1 MSRPRTQQILL
12 LLDDKEIQ
20 CQLANCLSYRYQ
32 VLLAEEVASGWLA
45 GAADS
50 NLAALPASLPSFH
63 LCIADSGALGR
74 HGPKIAALKAASE
87 PVFLPVLLVAER
99 PLASMGASVLGGV
112 ADDAICAPIEP
123 AELELRVENLL
134 RWGRL
139 SEELKQLSASMPAL
153 DFRLLV
159 ENVRDYAIFM
169 LDTAGK
175 VVSWNAGAQ
184 RIMGYRSEEILGQHF
199 SCFYPKQDIE
209 CGKPEK
215 ELQLVLTAGQCED
228 EGVRVRPDGSRFWA
242 NMTITALRDEQGEL
256 VGYSAIVHDLTE
268 RRQIEEELCRA
279 NRSLRAICDC
289 SQALVRAT
297 EESELL
303 NDICR
308 IIVETG
314 GYRLAWVGFPEMDAS
329 CRVHTQYGES
339 RGFLESLHAEILLS
353 SNECISNGFSCHPA
367 ETAIRTGSPCIVQN
381 ILTAPA
387 CSPWRSG
394 AQALGCASAIAL
406 PLMESGFDGVRE
418 KNAQAN
424 PQCFGV
430 LTIYACEPD
439 AFDVSEV
446 QLLKELASD
455 LAYGIVALRR
465 RHQLRAKEAA
475 LLESQ
480 QRYRQLVE
488 LSPEAIV
495 VCSQGKIDLINTAG
509 VKLLG
514 AAGFQEL
521 IGQPVMDFVHP
532 DSQEIFQERI
542 RKVTE
547 EKQAVPFIEETFLRL
562 DGREVSVESA
572 VTLVGDANSPAV
584 LVVSRDLTERKQME
598 EALRASEELHRLT
611 LSKISEAVFITD
623 SAGNFTYICPN
634 VNLIFEYSLEEVRK
648 LGNIAQLLG
657 EMFFD
662 KNQLEASGE
671 IQNIEREVA
680 GKTGK
685 RRTLLVSVK
694 RVAIKGGTV
703 LYTCRDIS
711 DRKRTEEA
719 LQRSEELLRK
729 VLETLPVG
737 VWVTDERGR
746 ILLEN
751 PAGKQIWGGDGFG
764 WPSFPGAVREG
775 DLAGESA
782 GEETET
788 AESGCRGNSQK
799 GFWQN
804 LKFSDTGLSV
814 TADQWALTRALAK
827 GETSINQMIDIES
840 ASALRKT
847 ILNSAVP
854 LRNLSQEIS
863 GAIVVNQDV
872 TELKMAQEALRESNR
887 RIANILESITDAFF
901 ALDRQWR
908 LTYINRQAEQ
918 IMQKKREELLGKN
931 FWEVFPETAGSF
943 FLEQY
948 TRAVE
953 TGQAVSFEE
962 FYQPLNIWFEVHAYP
977 GEDGL
982 AVYFQDVTERI
993 EAAQVAARA
1002 QEALRESA
1010 HQLRAVFEAAMD
1022 AMVIA
1027 DDSGEYLAAN
1037 PAAGELFGLPPSE
1050 LPGRHLVEFATGPLS
1065 ELEQQWRQFRELG
1078 RATGEFRLRRT
1089 DGTVRSVEYSAVAN
1103 FLPGRHLSVLR
1114 DVSHRVRTEEELR
1127 QYREQ
1132 LEDLVEARTEELT
1145 LANEQLQRE
1154 IGERK
1159 RVEAALRESSEQ
1171 LRTLINAMPDIVCFK
1186 DECGRWLMANRAMLE
1201 VFQLE
1206 GLDYRGL
1213 KDSQIAEFHSFYRD
1227 ALLTCER
1234 TDEAAWRKGTLSR
1247 VEEVIPQPDGTAK
1260 IYDLIE
1266 VPLFHPSGSRKGL
1279 VVLGRDITERKQA
1292 EEELSRLASI
1302 VESSDDA
1309 IVGKT
1314 LDGVIVSWNA
1324 GAEKIYGYA
1333 TSEVKG
1339 RSSSV
1344 LAPPDHEDEMPQI
1357 LERIKQGGRLE
1368 HYETLRLRKDGQS
1381 INVALTISP
1390 IFDAAGRVTGVSTIA
1405 RDITDRKRIEAALE
1419 RLRHQNELILNSA
1432 GEGICGLDA
1441 RGRITFVNPA
1451 ASRMLGYEIKELL
1464 GEAFPPEGGR
1474 FEFGALSER
1483 LNKHSNG
1490 SAKASPCSGET
1501 QLSPTKHSPIYASL
1515 QDGSAHHVTD
1525 ELFWGKNGYF
1535 PVEYVSTPI
1544 REQGKIVGA
1553 VVTFKDITERLA
1565 VERMKDE
1572 FISVVSHELRT
1583 PLTSMRGALG
1593 LLAAGLLN
1601 DQPDKAKRMLDIA
1614 LSNTERLVRLINDIL
1629 DLERMQSG
1637 KIVMEKQLCGAGEL
1651 MKQAVEEMQAMALK
1665 EGVTLSVQPILGH
1678 PQGLALQADRDR
1690 IVQVL
1695 TNLLSNAI
1703 KFSPAGTRVSLTGFV
1718 REQPQAPCERC
1729 EGGHGGPPLQ
1739 EGGHGGPPLQE
1750 GGHGGPP
1757 LQEGGHGGPPL
1768 PALFGGSCRQE
1779 GVAGERAACVRPAG
1793 SGGTPAAGGD
1803 GGQAWGPAPTELL
1816 IAVADQGRGIPAEK
1830 LDTIFERFQQVD
1842 SSDSRAFGG
1851 TGLGLAI
1858 CRSIVHQHGGRIWA
1872 ESTLGQGS
1880 TFCFT
1885 LPLAPGKA

>member
-1 MSRPRTQQILL
+1 MSRPRTQHQKRKILL

-20 CQLANCLSYRYQ
+20 CQLANWLSDRYG

-45 GAADS
+45 GGAES
-50 NLAALPASLPSFH
+50 PQKLKNLGALPALPPSFH
-63 LCIADSGALGR
+63 LCIADSAALSR

-99 PLASMGASVLGGV
+99 PWASIGASVLGGV
-112 ADDAICAPIEP
+112 ADDAIAAPIVSVSVSGASALAGRDSVLP

-134 RWGRL
+134 RCGRL
-139 SEELKQLSASMPAL
+139 SEELKKLSAAMPAL
-153 DFRLLV
+153 DFRWLV

-169 LDTAGK
+169 LDTAGN
-175 VVSWNAGAQ
+175 VVTWNAGAQ
-184 RIMGYRSEEILGQHF
+184 RIMGYRSEEIVGQHF
-199 SCFYPKQDIE
+199 SCFYPREDIE

-215 ELQLVLTAGQCED
+215 ELQLAISAGQCED
-228 EGVRVRPDGSRFWA
+228 GGVRVRPDGSKFWA
-242 NMTITALRDEQGEL
+242 NMTITALRDERGQL
-256 VGYSAIVHDLTE
+256 AGYSAIVCDLTE
-268 RRQIEEELCRA
+268 RRHKNAVASRFAMEKELCRA

-303 NDICR
+303 SDICR

-314 GYRLAWVGFPEMDAS
+314 GYRLAWVGFPEMDGS
-329 CRVHTQYGES
+329 CRPHAQYGES
-339 RGFLESLHAEILLS
+339 PSYLESLGAEIRLS
-353 SNECISNGFSCHPA
+353 SQECVSNGLSCHPA
-367 ETAIRTGSPCIVQN
+367 YSAIRTGSPCIVQN
-381 ILTAPA
+381 ILSAPA
-387 CSPWRSG
+387 GSPWRAA
-394 AQALGCASAIAL
+394 AQARGCASAIAL
-406 PLMESGFDGVRE
+406 PLMESGLDGVPE
-418 KNAQAN
+418 QNTQAN
-424 PQCFGV
+424 PVCFGV
-430 LTIYACEPD
+430 LTICASEPD
-439 AFDVSEV
+439 AFDATEV

-455 LAYGIVALRR
+455 LAYGIMALRR

-495 VCSQGKIDLINTAG
+495 VASAGKIDLINTAG

-514 AAGFQEL
+514 AAGVGEL

-532 DSQEIFQERI
+532 AFQEIFQERI

-547 EKQAVPFIEETFLRL
+547 EKQAVPFIEETLLRT
-562 DGREVSVESA
+562 DGTQVSVESA
-572 VTLVGDANSPAV
+572 VTPVGDANSPAV

-598 EALRASEELHRLT
+598 EALRASEELHRLA
-611 LSKISEAVFITD
+611 LSNISETILITD
-623 SAGNFTYICPN
+623 SAGKFTYISPN
-634 VNLIFEYSLEEVRK
+634 VYLIFEHSVEEVQA
-648 LGNIAQLLG
+648 LGNIYELLG
-657 EMFFD
+657 ERIYD
-662 KNQLEASGE
+662 KIQLERAGE
-671 IQNIEREVA
+671 IQNIEREIA

-711 DRKRTEEA
+711 DRKQTEEA

-751 PAGKQIWGGDGFG
+751 PAGRQIWGGDGLG
-764 WPSFPGAVREG
+764 WLSFPGALREG
-775 DLAGESA
+775 EHSDW
-782 GEETET
+782 
-788 AESGCRGNSQK
+788 CC
-799 GFWQN
+799 WQN

-814 TADQWALTRALAK
+814 TAGEWALTRALAK
-827 GETSINQMIDIES
+827 GETSLNQVIDIES
-840 ASALRKT
+840 ASSDRKT

-872 TELKMAQEALRESNR
+872 TELKRAQEALRESNR
-887 RIANILESITDAFF
+887 RIVNILESITDAFF

-931 FWEVFPETAGSF
+931 VWEVFPETAGSVF
-943 FLEQY
+943 FGQF
-948 TRAVE
+948 TRSVE

-962 FYQPLNIWFEVHAYP
+962 FYPPLNIWFEVHAYP
-977 GEDGL
+977 GADGL
-982 AVYFQDVTERI
+982 AVYFHNVTERV
-993 EAAQVAARA
+993 EAARVAARA
-1002 QEALRESA
+1002 QEALQESA
-1010 HQLRAVFEAAMD
+1010 HQLQAVFEAAMD

-1027 DDSGEYLAAN
+1027 DDSGEYIAAN
-1037 PAAGELFGLPPSE
+1037 PAAGELFGLPPKE
-1050 LPGRHLVEFATGPLS
+1050 LAGRHLVEFATAPLS
-1065 ELEQQWRQFRELG
+1065 QLQQQWRRFRELG
-1078 RATGEFRLRRT
+1078 RATGEFGLRRA
-1089 DGTVRSVEYSAVAN
+1089 DGSARLVEYSAVAN

-1159 RVEAALRESSEQ
+1159 RVEAALRESQEP
-1171 LRTLINAMPDIVCFK
+1171 LRTLIDAMPDIVCFK
-1186 DECGRWLMANRAMLE
+1186 DESGRWLMANQAMLG

-1213 KDSQIAEFHSFYRD
+1213 KDSQIAEFNSFYGD

-1234 TDEAAWRKGTLSR
+1234 TDEAAWSKGTLSR
-1247 VEEVIPQPDGTAK
+1247 VEQVIPQPDGTAK

-1266 VPLFHPSGSRKGL
+1266 VPLFHPSGGRKGL

-1292 EEELSRLASI
+1292 EEQLSRLASI

-1333 TSEVKG
+1333 ASEAIG
-1339 RSSSV
+1339 RYSSV

-1357 LERIKQGGRLE
+1357 LERIQQGGRLE
-1368 HYETLRLRKDGQS
+1368 HYETLRLRKDGQI

-1390 IFDAAGRVTGVSTIA
+1390 IFDATGSVTGVSTIA

-1464 GEAFPPEGGR
+1464 GEPFPPEGGR
-1474 FEFGALSER
+1474 CESGAVSER
-1483 LNKHSNG
+1483 LNKDSHA
-1490 SAKASPCSGET
+1490 SAKVSPSSGET
-1501 QLSPTKHSPIYASL
+1501 QLSPSQHSPIYASL

-1525 ELFWGKNGYF
+1525 ELFWGKNGSF

-1544 REQGKIVGA
+1544 LERGKIVGA

-1593 LLAAGLLN
+1593 LLAAGLLT
-1601 DQPDKAKRMLDIA
+1601 DQPEKAKRMLDIA

-1629 DLERMQSG
+1629 DLERIQSG
-1637 KIVMEKQLCGAGEL
+1637 KIVMEKQLCDAGDL

-1678 PQGLALQADRDR
+1678 PQGVLLEADRDR

-1703 KFSPAGTRVSLTGFV
+1703 KFSPARTRVSVTGSV
-1718 REQPQAPCERC
+1718 REQPQ
-1729 EGGHGGPPLQ
+1729 
-1739 EGGHGGPPLQE
+1739 
-1750 GGHGGPP
+1750 
-1757 LQEGGHGGPPL
+1757 
-1768 PALFGGSCRQE
+1768 E
-1779 GVAGERAACVRPAG
+1779 GVGGGAQPRGATPTRGHPPQAAGERVASVRPAG
-1793 SGGTPAAGGD
+1793 TGATPAAGGD
-1803 GGQAWGPAPTELL
+1803 GAQAREPAPAELL

-1858 CRSIVHQHGGRIWA
+1858 CRTIVQQHGGRIWA
-1872 ESTLGQGS
+1872 ESTLGHGS

-1885 LPLAPGKA
+1885 LPLRLDTV